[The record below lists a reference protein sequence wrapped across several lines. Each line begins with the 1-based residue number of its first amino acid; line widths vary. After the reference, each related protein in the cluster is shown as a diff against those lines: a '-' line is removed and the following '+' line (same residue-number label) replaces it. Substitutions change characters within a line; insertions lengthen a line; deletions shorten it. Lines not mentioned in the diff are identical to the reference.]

1 MKVYRGHAGAR
12 QAWESF
18 KGNVQLRVRFDDIRD
33 LGESVLARGEMQTT
47 GQTTQLVFNGEVAH
61 SPSFATARW
70 SVSEISGATPT
81 PSKPPG
87 CGSRRSRGK
96 TSRPSVRCSSDGS
109 TGGGGV
115 EAVPVEVLA
124 EDVEWDQSGYPLID
138 FPDRGVGRDNLLDA
152 LGRYFS
158 GWTNYQPAAREFIDA
173 GENVVVVLH
182 EEASIGDSGVSVERD
197 LFLVWTIR
205 DGLVVKYRSFETRE
219 EALEA
224 AGLRE

>member
-1 MKVYRGHAGAR
+1 MF
-12 QAWESF
+12 E
-18 KGNVQLRVRFDDIRD
+18 
-33 LGESVLARGEMQTT
+33 
-47 GQTTQLVFNGEVAH
+47 
-61 SPSFATARW
+61 RW
-70 SVSEISGATPT
+70 QH
-81 PSKPPG
+81 
-87 CGSRRSRGK
+87 RRR
-96 TSRPSVRCSSDGS
+96 R
-109 TGGGGV
+109 V

-124 EDVEWDQSGYPLID
+124 GMSSGISPVTRSSI
-138 FPDRGVGRDNLLDA
+138 FRDRGVGRDNLLDA
-152 LGRYFS
+152 RGRYFS
-158 GWTNYQPAAREFIDA
+158 GWTNYQPAAREFIDV